1 MVTKRSDYQKQ
12 VFELAIWAESGLH
25 FATLEKIPS
34 NASNQF
40 RVKLNQEETP

>member
-1 MVTKRSDYQKQ
+1 MLTKRSDYQKQ
-12 VFELAIWAESGLH
+12 VFELAILAESGLH

-40 RVKLNQEETP
+40 RLKLNQEETP